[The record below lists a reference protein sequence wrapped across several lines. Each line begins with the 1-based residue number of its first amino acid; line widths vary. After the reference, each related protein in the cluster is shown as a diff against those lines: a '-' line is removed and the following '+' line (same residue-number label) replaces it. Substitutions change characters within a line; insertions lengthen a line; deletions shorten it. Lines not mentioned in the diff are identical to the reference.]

1 MSEKILSEDRSQVS
15 DQWATGMSGRSAGP
29 QPMTL
34 LDILKKD
41 AEFRGKNGQAPEL
54 MPYPTESLAEML
66 SDLYVKA
73 TDVQTTI
80 KLVGRNPV
88 MRDREQAEKKLQTIL
103 RKAELI
109 KRVINLMGKDID
121 NFVVDKQSK

>member
-1 MSEKILSEDRSQVS
+1 
-15 DQWATGMSGRSAGP
+15 MSGRSAGP

-41 AEFRGKNGQAPEL
+41 AEFRGRTGNAPEL
-54 MPYPTESLAEML
+54 MPYPTESLVDML

-80 KLVGRNPV
+80 KMVGSNPV
-88 MRDREQAEKKLQTIL
+88 MKDRVQAEKKLQTIL

-109 KRVINLMGKDID
+109 KRVISLMGRDID
-121 NFVVDKQSK
+121 NFVVDKQNK